1 MVQGASRTPLP
12 PSRSP
17 VALIVAPTR
26 ELAMQITTVIKEVC
40 APFRPHRKV
49 EVVSVVGG
57 MSEQKQRRLLVG
69 AGRGGGA
76 GGPRKP
82 VHVLVATPGRLTE
95 LIQVGLRAQTRRTR

>member
-1 MVQGASRTPLP
+1 MVQAPHARRSLP
-12 PSRSP
+12 PCSP

-95 LIQVGLRAQTRRTR
+95 LIQVGVRVPPRRTR

>member
-1 MVQGASRTPLP
+1 
-12 PSRSP
+12 
-17 VALIVAPTR
+17 
-26 ELAMQITTVIKEVC
+26 MQISSVMKEVC
-40 APFRPHRKV
+40 VPFRPFRKI

-69 AGRGGGA
+69 AGRGVG

-95 LIQVGLRAQTRRTR
+95 LIQVRLPPYFPYVGPYVAFM